1 MRFTIGKK
9 LVLSFVMMSLLVAG
23 ISGLALFELKKTDAS
38 YSDLVNRREIIL
50 SNSKDMRASTLQ
62 QMSSL
67 RDYLLTQSQDGLTR
81 YNQANA
87 DLTDAIDKTLPLVH
101 RDEDKE
107 ALNKLKE
114 LNSLLKANA
123 DQAIALAGA
132 DKSEA
137 VQSVVSK
144 AIPIGRT
151 MEEISKQIADGQQK
165 LVADTSAATTVMV
178 DSIRSTVL
186 TLSIA
191 SVVLAIS
198 VGLII
203 AHRISKPVALVA
215 NAAKRVAAGDLTQ
228 EQITVRSGDEVG
240 DLARSFNEMAAG
252 LRGMIR
258 QVRNCSEHVAA
269 SSQELTAGASQTRF
283 ASEQIASTVQEVVI
297 VLDKQAESVEESV
310 RAMNEMSAGIEEVA
324 GKAQTASSLSV
335 QAARKT
341 LEGNEAVN
349 QAKVQMES
357 IQASFNRLA
366 GDIREMGERSGE
378 VGQIVTFISDI
389 AAQTN
394 LLALNAAI
402 EAARAGEQGRG
413 FAVVANEVRKLAEQS
428 SRSAEQIAQLI
439 SHIQTDVG
447 KTVRTMTSGAK
458 EIDEGI
464 LVVNAVGEVFEDI
477 NQVVERVSYQVQ
489 DVSAASEQMSAGAEQ
504 LLATFDEISAG
515 AKHAASE
522 SQTVSSST
530 EEQLASMEE
539 IAASAASLSDIAAE
553 LQLLIGKFKL

>member
-1 MRFTIGKK
+1 
-9 LVLSFVMMSLLVAG
+9 MMSLLVAG

-81 YNQANA
+81 YKQANA

-137 VQSVVSK
+137 VQSAVSK